1 MLEVMKP
8 TTDEG
13 RALLETLRD
22 EARGDAHSR
31 ALVDELIAESSGAES
46 QILHELSGDL
56 DELEGLSHLQSVLRG
71 GKA

>member
-1 MLEVMKP
+1 MILNRVRASLVDAEMLEVMEP

-31 ALVDELIAESSGAES
+31 ALVDELIARPVASKTRFYTSSP
-46 QILHELSGDL
+46 
-56 DELEGLSHLQSVLRG
+56 VN
-71 GKA
+71 